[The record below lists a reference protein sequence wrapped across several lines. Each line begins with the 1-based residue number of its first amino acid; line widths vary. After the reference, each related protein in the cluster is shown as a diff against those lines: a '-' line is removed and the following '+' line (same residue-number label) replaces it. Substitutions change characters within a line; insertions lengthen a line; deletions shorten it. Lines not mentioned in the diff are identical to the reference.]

1 MVQPDVLVHFALYR
15 EDHSPIADLGAHMPG
30 FRIFYV
36 DGSAGH
42 ITGSHDFNAAD
53 DLDAIRLV
61 EKYRTGSAME
71 LWSGARKIKSWEATN
86 LTNAVSSALD
96 ERPR

>member
-1 MVQPDVLVHFALYR
+1 MFSFTLRYIFNL
-15 EDHSPIADLGAHMPG
+15 SADAWLGAPRMPG

-61 EKYRTGSAME
+61 EEYRTGSAME

-86 LTNAVSSALD
+86 PTDAVSPAPE
-96 ERPR
+96 ERSR